1 MPEPPETKRA
11 AFVTFAILDE
21 LVRKLLGRS
30 IVTEVQTAED
40 LGLAILESIAEAA
53 DLLTFYQEVIASE
66 AYLET
71 ARRPLRRRV
80 LRRHVRR
87 ARVALNA
94 LVSKY
99 IGETEKNLTRLVRAA
114 EKSGVVLLFDETD
127 ALFGKRRKVRD
138 SHDRY
143 ANIEVSYLLQR
154 LEAACR
160 SPHKRNWTRVE
171 VPARRMKRKAQLPHG

>member
-1 MPEPPETKRA
+1 MPEPPETKRV
-11 AFVTFAILDE
+11 AFITFAIVDE
-21 LVRKLLGRS
+21 LVRKLVARGIL
-30 IVTEVQTAED
+30 TEVQTDAVDE
-40 LGLAILESIAEAA
+40 GLALSESIAEAA

-71 ARRPLRRRV
+71 ARHPQWLRRHV

-87 ARVALNA
+87 ARVALKQ

-99 IGETEKNLTRLVRAA
+99 IGETEKNLKRLVRAA

-154 LEAACR
+154 MEAHCGTR
-160 SPHKRNWTRVE
+160 KRRAGRHTV
-171 VPARRMKRKAQLPHG
+171 G